1 MKKPFFSII
10 IPTLNEE
17 KYLPRLI
24 NNLENQINKN
34 FETIIVDGKS
44 TDATKKITFKHK
56 KFFNFKFI
64 EIEPNLSNQKN
75 LGGKIAL
82 GKYLIFIDADMLV
95 SKYFTNIAEEQIKK
109 KKGLVFLPY
118 VIPQEKK
125 EFSEINFIFPI
136 INTLV
141 ELSQTI
147 SKPFS
152 SGPSMIWEKNTF
164 NFIGGFDNIFGE
176 DHHIIRKA
184 YHWGIRAKCL
194 SSLKV
199 NFSLRRMKKQGRL
212 DLIYHF
218 IRSHIYL
225 LFNDKLK
232 EKLFKY
238 EMGGHLYEAGKLKK
252 KNKNIFDQ
260 LNSKKI
266 INQIKKSLQSLINKI

>member
-1 MKKPFFSII
+1 MKKPFFSVI

-44 TDATKKITFKHK
+44 TDATKKIIFKHK

-109 KKGLVFLPY
+109 KKGLIFLPY

-125 EFSEINFIFPI
+125 EYPEINIIFPTV
-136 INTLV
+136 NKLV
-141 ELSQTI
+141 EWSQTI
-147 SKPFS
+147 NKPFS
-152 SGPSMIWEKNTF
+152 SGPSMIWEKNAF
-164 NFIGGFDNIFGE
+164 NLIGGFDNLFGE

-184 YHWGIRAKCL
+184 FYWGIKAKCL
-194 SSLKV
+194 PKLKV
-199 NFSLRRMKKQGRL
+199 NFSLRRMKKEGKL
-212 DLIYHF
+212 KLIYHF
-218 IRSHIYL
+218 ITAITYL
-225 LFNDKLK
+225 LFKDKLQEKTFKYTMGGQVYNTKDVKVKK
-232 EKLFKY
+232 EEFFKGYLKQINKLFN
-238 EMGGHLYEAGKLKK
+238 KL
-252 KNKNIFDQ
+252 
-260 LNSKKI
+260 
-266 INQIKKSLQSLINKI
+266 IKD